1 MIKQNGPDCS
11 GTLWPEFP
19 LFGQLAFLVDELKR
33 RAPIEPETGSRTLWC
48 KAALAADLAKIPNA
62 AVRLEVPENA
72 HDADLAL
79 VLGKECFEIIMHHVP
94 DFLFVFAPS
103 VIPTRRSR

>member
-33 RAPIEPETGSRTLWC
+33 RAPIEPELAADLMVQ
-48 KAALAADLAKIPNA
+48 AALAGDLAKIPNA